1 MRNLQ
6 SVMTLIFLT
15 EVVAMAE
22 VPEPWTPVKLQIVG
36 NEVNLSV
43 WGRSYR
49 FQNSPLP
56 SNITILG
63 DEMLSAPMRLV
74 GQTDA
79 GALTWTHNGVEVWKQ
94 NDEQVTLLGWLQSEA
109 VIANFVVWV
118 EFDGLVRIDL
128 RLVPPPDP
136 KAKLQRLW
144 LEIPLRKE
152 QATLFHYWPGRWG
165 SAENSGAVPENGL
178 TLPFKPILW
187 LGWEDGGLTWFA
199 ESDKGWQVADVNKA
213 LEVVP
218 DLDAVTIRLHFLDS
232 PPKQLPLSFTFGI
245 QATPVKPMPKDFHE
259 WRICHGAFYGMEQQP
274 AVTGSKETI
283 LDKAARLGVKTL
295 VFHEHWTPVQN
306 YWQTNREAELR
317 RLITECHNRKI
328 KLLLY
333 FGYELSTLAPEWNEV
348 AEKVLVKTPTGG
360 LAGGYFRQPAQRD
373 YIVCLNSEWSERLLK
388 GIINAIDHY
397 GFDGVYLDGTIEP
410 FACAN
415 EQHGCGYR
423 TADGSLRVTYP
434 IFAVRNFMRRLY
446 EALHP
451 KGKLINAHQ
460 STYCGTPT
468 LSFVHSYWDGEQ
480 FGGGELA
487 KDPLQKLPLA
497 SFRAEF
503 MGKNFGV
510 PCEFLVYERP
520 PDWTIDHALAFT
532 MLHDVRVRPLG
543 FGEMLEKM
551 AAIWDA
557 MTKFG
562 VSESEWYPYWRNSE
576 FIQAQ
581 PENVKVSGYR
591 KIVNGQTQWLLVI
604 SNLSVTETVTAQVQ
618 LNVKAIKSVATA
630 QDVVT
635 GEKLA
640 VKGGVILVPLHPMRM
655 RLVLVK

>member
-1 MRNLQ
+1 MP
-6 SVMTLIFLT
+6 SSIITL
-15 EVVAMAE
+15 
-22 VPEPWTPVKLQIVG
+22 G
-36 NEVNLSV
+36 NEL
-43 WGRSYR
+43 
-49 FQNSPLP
+49 LA
-56 SNITILG
+56 
-63 DEMLSAPMRLV
+63 APVRLV

-79 GALTWTHNGVEVWKQ
+79 GNLIWTHSGVEVWEQ
-94 NDEQVTLLGWLQSEA
+94 DDEQVTLLGWLQSDA
-109 VIANFVVWV
+109 IIANFVLQV
-118 EFDGLVRIDL
+118 EFDGSVRIDL
-128 RLVPPPDP
+128 RLVLPPEP

-152 QATLFHYWPGRWG
+152 RATLFHYWPGRWG
-165 SAENSGAVPENGL
+165 SAENSGAIPENGL

-199 ESDKGWQVADVNKA
+199 ESDKGWQVADANKA

-218 DLDAVTIRLHFLDS
+218 NLDAVTIRLHFLDS
-232 PPKQLPLSFTFGI
+232 PPKQLPLSFTFVI
-245 QATPVKPMPKDFHE
+245 QATPVKPIPKDFHE
-259 WRICHGAFYGMEQQP
+259 WRICHGTFYGMEKQP
-274 AVTGSKETI
+274 IAVRAKETV

-295 VFHEHWTPVQN
+295 VFHEHWTPIQN
-306 YWQTNREAELR
+306 YWKTNREAELR
-317 RLITECHNRKI
+317 QLIDACHKRGT

-348 AEKVLVKTPTGG
+348 AEKVLVKTLTGG
-360 LAGGYFRQPAQRD
+360 LTGGYFRQPTQRD
-373 YIVCLNSEWSERLLK
+373 YIVCLNSEWNERLLN
-388 GIINAIDHY
+388 GIISAIDHY

-415 EQHGCGYR
+415 ELHGCGYR
-423 TADGSLRVTYP
+423 TADGSLRATYL
-434 IFAVRNFMRRLY
+434 IFVVRNFMRRLY
-446 EALHP
+446 EELHP

-480 FGGGELA
+480 FDGGELA

-510 PCEFLVYERP
+510 PCEFLVYQRP

-557 MTKFG
+557 MTKFR
-562 VSESEWYPYWRNSE
+562 VSESEWQPYWRNSE
-576 FIQAQ
+576 LIQAQ

-591 KIVNGQTQWLLVI
+591 KIVNGQTQWLLVV
-604 SNLSVTETVTAQVQ
+604 SNLSATEKVTAQVQ
-618 LNVKAIKSVATA
+618 LNAKAIKSIATA
-630 QDVVT
+630 QDAVT
-635 GEKLA
+635 GEKLLV
-640 VKGGVILVPLHPMRM
+640 VKSEVILVPLHPMWM